1 MGKKIFLFTFG
12 MVILFYCITI
22 ISAVIDSDSGL
33 AWIIESFEWIS
44 VYVLPWIIVI
54 LLYLILKKLD
64 RK

>member
-1 MGKKIFLFTFG
+1 VGKKIFLFTFG

-33 AWIIESFEWIS
+33 AWIKESFEWIS